1 MRRCD
6 WFGRF
11 FFAQITE
18 FLERFKDL
26 NTAEIDK
33 DEEAAGVHRVQRFG
47 VFATMDTLTGG
58 DLTKHESYWKL
69 PAEVVY
75 TKLLYD
81 KAVRD
86 FQKDLTKIKEV
97 QNGAKHK

>member
-1 MRRCD
+1 
-6 WFGRF
+6 
-11 FFAQITE
+11 
-18 FLERFKDL
+18 
-26 NTAEIDK
+26 
-33 DEEAAGVHRVQRFG
+33 
-47 VFATMDTLTGG
+47 MDTLTGG
-58 DLTKHESYWKL
+58 DLTKHEAYWKL

-97 QNGAKHK
+97 QNGSKHK